1 MQQGRVSPYETAPVR
16 LFKLVKD
23 PGATPHNRV
32 TSGVPHEKL
41 VSSAFSLLIKSSV
54 GTKFNERGIQM
65 ADFSPL
71 LQPITCVEIKEYS
84 HGNNTTQN
92 TND

>member
-1 MQQGRVSPYETAPVR
+1 MWQGRISPQEIAPNT
-16 LFKLVKD
+16 LFKLCKD
-23 PGATPHNRV
+23 QEANGHNRV

-41 VSSAFSLLIKSSV
+41 VSSAFSLLIKSSL
-54 GTKFNERGIQM
+54 GTKFTERGIQM

-71 LQPITCVEIKEYS
+71 LEPVSCVEIKKYS
-84 HGNNTTQN
+84 HRNNATQN